1 LATFGS
7 SGSDPGRL
15 LRPAGVGV
23 DRHGYLFV
31 ADWANHRMQVF
42 TPDGE
47 VVQWFRG
54 DATMTPWA
62 QEYIDGNPAIKAGR
76 AVADTEPEKWFW
88 APIAV
93 EVDAEGRALVLDSCR
108 HRIQVYVPNE

>member
-1 LATFGS
+1 MRATS
-7 SGSDPGRL
+7 TSPD
-15 LRPAGVGV
+15 V
-23 DRHGYLFV
+23 YI
-31 ADWANHRMQVF
+31 ADWGNDRIQKF
-42 TPDGE
+42 T
-47 VVQWFRG
+47 G

-62 QEYIDGNPAIKAGR
+62 QEYIDGNPAIKAGC

-108 HRIQVYVPNE
+108 HRIQVCVPNE